1 MFDPEYNLS
10 QLKNFFLAFFS
21 EYAGFLLIQAFLNP
35 LHSRSLSLCSN
46 CCPIPP
52 QPRGATWRRWWRTWA
67 PRLCPAARQGLCWT
81 PTYRRPPLWS
91 RPRRRECR
99 KTCAA
104 DLRDR
109 DRAWARVCVFP
120 IFPKPNWGNSLA
132 GCSICTMRACR
143 AYRACS
149 SFCSSFRYLCSSLL
163 LILIS
168 LLSNLSPAGRVLS
181 TPVCLLDTCQMLLPL
196 WWYSLHWLITF
207 CLNHLQTIADWQILV
222 IRALTN
228 TLEDICCS
236 SRCACDRKMAY
247 SSSRAHTFY
256 SFTLIYRPR
265 SSRTPS
271 GCQPGP
277 GSASLAVWSALLS
290 SAPSCCS
297 SLSLHPVW
305 TRHSG

>member
-1 MFDPEYNLS
+1 MIECSIQNTISPS
-10 QLKNFFLAFFS
+10 WRIFFLRF
-21 EYAGFLLIQAFLNP
+21 FLNMQDFCWFR
-35 LHSRSLSLCSN
+35 LSWILYIHALSLSLSLCSN
-46 CCPIPP
+46 CCPTRP
-52 QPRGATWRRWWRTWA
+52 QPRGATWRRRWRTWA

-109 DRAWARVCVFP
+109 GRMWARVCVLP
-120 IFPKPNWGNSLA
+120 IYPQPNWGNSLA

-168 LLSNLSPAGRVLS
+168 LLSNLSPAGRVS
-181 TPVCLLDTCQMLLPL
+181 SSPVCSLDTRQMLLPL
-196 WWYSLHWLITF
+196 RCYSTHWLIPF
-207 CLNHLQTIADWQILV
+207 CLHHLQTIADWQILV

-228 TLEDICCS
+228 TLEDVCCS
-236 SRCACDRKMAY
+236 SRCACDRKKAY
-247 SSSRAHTFY
+247 SSSRVR
-256 SFTLIYRPR
+256 I
-265 SSRTPS
+265 PS
-271 GCQPGP
+271 IPLP
-277 GSASLAVWSALLS
+277 SYTDLDPVEHPLVVSLVLDQLL
-290 SAPSCCS
+290 
-297 SLSLHPVW
+297 
-305 TRHSG
+305 